1 MEPRGGLMFTFYK
14 PETLFKENNTSVLE
28 VVIIY

>member
-1 MEPRGGLMFTFYK
+1 MGEHGRLMFTFDK